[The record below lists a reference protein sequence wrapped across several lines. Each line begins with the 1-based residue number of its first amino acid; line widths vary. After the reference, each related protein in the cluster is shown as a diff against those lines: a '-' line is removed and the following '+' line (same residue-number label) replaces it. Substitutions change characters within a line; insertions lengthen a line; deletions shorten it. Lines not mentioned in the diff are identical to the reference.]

1 MSFNGISSA
10 LSDLLVV
17 DLTSARSGPTA
28 ARQFA
33 DWGANV
39 IRIETPQDSL
49 YSDMGRRHGP
59 DFQNLHRNKR
69 SLALDLKTD
78 EGHEILI
85 KLARNAD
92 VVIENFRPRVKHR
105 LRVDYPAISAIN
117 PRVVYGSISGFGQD
131 GPYADRPG
139 LDQIAQGMGGH
150 MMVTGEPGRGPMRS
164 GAAINDVFAGLLCVN
179 GILTALHERERS
191 GRGQWIYT
199 SLIEA
204 QIFMLDFQAAR
215 WTMNGDL
222 PVQEGN
228 NHSMMT
234 PMGAFKTRNGYI
246 NIAPLPA
253 MWRKCCQALGADD
266 LADHPDYNTPEK
278 RNAHR
283 AQLVSAINALTETR
297 ESEYWIETMNVLG
310 VPCGPI
316 YTLDQ
321 TFADPQV
328 QHLGIAQ
335 SVHAEGIG
343 HDITII
349 GQPIHMSR
357 STTRIADAA
366 PGCGEHTEEILLG
379 LGYNLEEINALEERK
394 IILRPAK
401 AV

>member
-1 MSFNGISSA
+1 MSFHGISSA
-10 LSDLLVV
+10 LSDLLVI

-39 IRIETPQDSL
+39 IRIEPPKDSL
-49 YSDMGRRHGP
+49 YSDMGWRHGA

-78 EGHEILI
+78 AGHEILL
-85 KLARNAD
+85 KLASRAD
-92 VVIENFRPRVKHR
+92 VVIENFRPNVKHR

-131 GPYADRPG
+131 GPYAERPG

-215 WTMNGDL
+215 WTMNADL

-234 PMGAFKTRNGYI
+234 PMGAFKTSNGYI

-253 MWRKCCQALGADD
+253 MWRKCCQGLGAAH
-266 LADHPDYNTPEK
+266 LADHPDYNTPEQ

-283 AQLVSAINALTETR
+283 AQLVSAINVLTEAR
-297 ESEYWIETMNVLG
+297 ESEYWIETLNALG

-328 QHLGIAQ
+328 RHLGIAQ
-335 SVHAEGIG
+335 SVHADAIG
-343 HDITII
+343 HDITLI

-366 PGCGEHTEEILLG
+366 PGCGEHTEEILLD
-379 LGYNLEEINALEERK
+379 LGYQPEQIDALEERG
-394 IILRPAK
+394 IILRSGK
-401 AV
+401 AA